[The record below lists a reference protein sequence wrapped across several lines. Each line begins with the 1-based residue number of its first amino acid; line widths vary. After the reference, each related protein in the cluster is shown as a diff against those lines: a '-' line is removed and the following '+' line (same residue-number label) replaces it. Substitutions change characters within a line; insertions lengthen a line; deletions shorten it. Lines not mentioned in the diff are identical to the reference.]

1 MCVCVCENMCE
12 RECVCECMCVRGKNS
27 GDWSKERWA
36 LHLEKL
42 CCISSVDMLYR
53 SFDLLG
59 VKNFLTKNAPSR
71 YSQNFKTSRERQPGI
86 ATLLH
91 HNCTTIAQH
100 IAPHIAHPNC
110 TLQLHIPIAHPNC
123 TFQLHITVN
132 NNSAPHTC
140 RFCQISKI
148 IFATI
153 PRSISRLQCI
163 GAIRR
168 SRPRST
174 AHH

>member
-1 MCVCVCENMCE
+1 M
-12 RECVCECMCVRGKNS
+12 
-27 GDWSKERWA
+27 
-36 LHLEKL
+36 EKL

-71 YSQNFKTSRERQPGI
+71 YSQNFKTSRERQPEI

-91 HNCTTIAQH
+91 HNCTTH
-100 IAPHIAHPNC
+100 RTP
-110 TLQLHIPIAHPNC
+110 QLHIPIAHPNCTSQLHISQLHSPIAHSNC

-132 NNSAPHTC
+132 NNSALHTC

-163 GAIRR
+163 GAVRR